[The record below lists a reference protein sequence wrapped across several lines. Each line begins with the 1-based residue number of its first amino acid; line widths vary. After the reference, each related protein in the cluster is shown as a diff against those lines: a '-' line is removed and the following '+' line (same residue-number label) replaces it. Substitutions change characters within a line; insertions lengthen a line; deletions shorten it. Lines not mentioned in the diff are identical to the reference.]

1 MFLSCYHVLVCF
13 LLGIVVPIVRK
24 RHPGKFFFIRNL
36 GLGITTQQCK
46 HKNFCTIFSLPL
58 KQREFSLSGL
68 PRQANMEEKANK
80 SNCLLHLVRLL
91 ACLNFCGSNTNYFYF
106 SMSAFLWVTAIV
118 EASST
123 TTLSITS
130 PPTHAPSFF
139 SRLAAR
145 VVDFIIS
152 TIKIRT

>member
-1 MFLSCYHVLVCF
+1 MKIFVH
-13 LLGIVVPIVRK
+13 I
-24 RHPGKFFFIRNL
+24 FFAIE
-36 GLGITTQQCK
+36 T
-46 HKNFCTIFSLPL
+46 
-58 KQREFSLSGL
+58 REFSLSGL
-68 PRQANMEEKANK
+68 PRQTNMAEKANK

-106 SMSAFLWVTAIV
+106 SMSAFLWVSAIV

-139 SRLAAR
+139 SRLAGSRDKLSWA
-145 VVDFIIS
+145 I
-152 TIKIRT
+152 IKISSITVNNDKTLSPRESRQSSPGMKISKLLLLGSDSAIR